1 MGLFIERA
9 CCILIG
15 YAFGCLQFAYILG
28 KLVKGIDI
36 RDFGSGNAGTTN
48 VIRVM
53 GKRWGYLTLFLDV
66 LKAVAA
72 VLIVAA
78 IYGYSE
84 KYLLWWTGIGVIL
97 GHNYPFYMQFRGG
110 KGVAAT
116 IGIILA
122 ADPRILA
129 FCVIPSALIL
139 YLSKYMSLASL
150 TYMVLLVTFSVI
162 FYYDQPHGI
171 EVILL
176 SLMMAIS
183 GFYRHRANIQRLLD
197 GKESKFGQKVK
208 IAADYMNRK
217 GKSVADDEIYRSVI
231 KKQKQEQ

>member
-1 MGLFIERA
+1 MGLVIQRA
-9 CCILIG
+9 CCLLIG
-15 YAFGCLQFAYILG
+15 YAFGCLQFAYIIG

-66 LKAVAA
+66 VKAVAA
-72 VLIVAA
+72 VLIAA
-78 IYGYSE
+78 SIYGYSE

-116 IGIILA
+116 IGILLA
-122 ADPRILA
+122 ADPRIVA

-150 TYMVLLVTFSVI
+150 TYMVLLLTFTCI
-162 FYYDQPHGI
+162 FYYDQPHGV

-176 SLMMAIS
+176 SLVMAVS
-183 GFYRHRANIQRLLD
+183 GFYRHRANIQRLLED
-197 GKESKFGQKVK
+197 RESKMGQKVK

-217 GKSVADDEIYRSVI
+217 GKGQADDDIYRSVI
-231 KKQKQEQ
+231 KKEKQE